1 MCHNISKNLLV
12 TMIFSCPGRHSGMLS
27 LNVGFFSRS
36 RFPWE
41 FCSFNFS
48 FPVISLMCSDKIFI
62 LFHMLLEAS
71 LVEGLPKIAY
81 LPNLDK
87 KVCND
92 NVLPK
97 LEI

>member
-1 MCHNISKNLLV
+1 
-12 TMIFSCPGRHSGMLS
+12 MLP

-41 FCSFNFS
+41 FCSFNLS
-48 FPVISLMCSDKIFI
+48 FPVISSMCSDNTFI
-62 LFHMLLEAS
+62 LFHILLEAA

-81 LPNLDK
+81 LPNLYK
-87 KVCND
+87 KVYKD

-97 LEI
+97 LEISKHFSYLICKTY